1 MRKRRRPSRITEGR
15 STSVWRKKKKKPSSF
30 LLLLEWVLELLQ
42 EKEPPIKRGLCRCC
56 RDGSLYTELVGHKGS
71 YIRDLPWPFCCCCL
85 LCVYHYHYQVV
96 SSSKAAPTT
105 SYFFFVEVAFFSPG
119 FSWLMTFSTI
129 ITLIVS
135 PIDQSHLGSATL
147 YWRTLRGTESTFW
160 AIKSYS
166 FTLER

>member
-71 YIRDLPWPFCCCCL
+71 YIRDLSWPFCCCCL

-105 SYFFFVEVAFFSPG
+105 SYFFFVEVAFFP
-119 FSWLMTFSTI
+119 
-129 ITLIVS
+129 
-135 PIDQSHLGSATL
+135 LGSHGWWHSQQSL
-147 YWRTLRGTESTFW
+147 PWLFLPL
-160 AIKSYS
+160 INH
-166 FTLER
+166 TLEVLHCIEEHLEVLKVHFGP

>member
-15 STSVWRKKKKKPSSF
+15 STSVWKKKKPSF
-30 LLLLEWVLELLQ
+30 LLLLEWVLGLLQ
-42 EKEPPIKRGLCRCC
+42 EEKPPKKRGLWRWCR
-56 RDGSLYTELVGHKGS
+56 RRGGSLYVELVGHKGS
-71 YIRDLPWPFCCCCL
+71 YIRDLPWPFCCSCCCL

-96 SSSKAAPTT
+96 SSSTDNVLLLFYT
-105 SYFFFVEVAFFSPG
+105 EFAFFSPG

-147 YWRTLRGTESTFW
+147 YWRTLREVLKVHFGP
-160 AIKSYS
+160 
-166 FTLER
+166 